1 MQGLLQ
7 RNRGA
12 KKSLSKAKEIGGK
25 RKHFRFVIG
34 PSPEGPT
41 NLILI
46 TCVSLTV
53 CSIAQQ

>member
-46 TCVSLTV
+46 TCVS
-53 CSIAQQ
+53 

>member
-41 NLILI
+41 KADPDHLCIVNS
-46 TCVSLTV
+46 V
-53 CSIAQQ
+53 